1 MRVRENTDDNG
12 KNKTDHMKRITIIFF
27 CLAIMSSDAL
37 NAQNPQFFK
46 EIVAEL
52 SSSRYQGRGYARDGV
67 IKAGKYIEKQFIKAG
82 AEETVMQ
89 PFSIDVN
96 TFPGK
101 ASMSVDG
108 KKIAPGDDFV
118 LREYSPGI
126 KGEFRLYRIDT
137 LDYDSDRIFADLA
150 KPENE
155 NALVVCD
162 FWFTY
167 KHSQDFRKLESKDGA
182 PNAGVLYTWEE
193 PLKFYK
199 AYADKV
205 SDKPII
211 WATADIVRNA
221 SSVKV
226 NVENRFLE
234 SYESSNVIAKV
245 SGERHDSCFV
255 FTAHYDHLGNL
266 GRRLYFPGA
275 NDNASG
281 TAAIITLA
289 EFYAH
294 NKPEFDMYF
303 VAFSGEDTNLRGST
317 YFVNN
322 PVVPLESIKYLFNL
336 DMIGDNNPVQYCE
349 TSDEGAAG
357 FARME
362 AINAAKGY
370 FKGFDHGELAANS
383 DHYPFAQKGVPC
395 IFFENESGD
404 AFPYYHTWQDNVKT
418 MKLDTYMP
426 LMNLIKDYISKP

>member
-1 MRVRENTDDNG
+1 M
-12 KNKTDHMKRITIIFF
+12 MKK
-27 CLAIMSSDAL
+27 LAAVAL
-37 NAQNPQFFK
+37 TVLSVLALQAQDQEHFVK
-46 EIVAEL
+46 IVTEL
-52 SSSRYQGRGYARDGV
+52 SSARYQGRGYARDGV
-67 IKAGKYIEKQFIKAG
+67 LKAGKYIAKEFAKSG
-82 AEETVMQ
+82 ADEVILQ
-89 PFSIDVN
+89 PFALDVN

-101 ASMSVDG
+101 VKMSADG
-108 KKIAPGDDFV
+108 RKLTPGVDFV
-118 LREYSPGI
+118 MREYSPGVHASG
-126 KGEFRLYRIDT
+126 KLYRIDT
-137 LDYDSDRIFADLA
+137 LNYDSEKIFADLM

-155 NALVVCD
+155 GCFVVCD
-162 FWFTY
+162 FWYTY
-167 KHSQDFRKLESKDGA
+167 KHSKDFSKMQSFCELR
-182 PNAGVLYTWEE
+182 NAGMVYTWNE

-199 AYADKV
+199 AYAEKV
-205 SDKPII
+205 VDKPII
-211 WATADIVRNA
+211 WTTAEAIEG
-221 SSVKV
+221 
-226 NVENRFLE
+226 VESISADVDNRFLKDYV
-234 SYESSNVIAKV
+234 SDNVIAKV
-245 SGERHDSCFV
+245 EGARHDSCYV

-266 GRRLYFPGA
+266 GRRLYYPGA

-281 TAAIITLA
+281 TAGIITLA
-289 EFYAH
+289 EYYAQ
-294 NKPEFDMYF
+294 NRPEFDMYF

-322 PVVPLESIKYLFNL
+322 PIVPLESIKYLFNL

-404 AFPYYHTWQDNVKT
+404 AFPYYHTWQDNVET